1 MDTVAAYTKSV
12 SQMERKLEKTEKMT
26 DGFATSLAEID
37 PNMENGAEGKAFV
50 EKMYESR
57 FFTPKETEPVMP
69 KTNPQC
75 LNQVAGK
82 VIQIENI
89 QEDIDEAN
97 SFRDFMAEIY
107 CAAYVNA
114 LVTSEDGI
122 SQIVPGELDISIDL
136 ELSRLYGPFSEGGP
150 LSQIYIADLRASDS
164 YDRAVQTG

>member
-69 KTNPQC
+69 HLLYSADSAGEMEARHPKLEAPDEE
-75 LNQVAGK
+75 LLDQVQEQL
-82 VIQIENI
+82 QISTTRCFR
-89 QEDIDEAN
+89 EA
-97 SFRDFMAEIY
+97 
-107 CAAYVNA
+107 
-114 LVTSEDGI
+114 
-122 SQIVPGELDISIDL
+122 
-136 ELSRLYGPFSEGGP
+136 
-150 LSQIYIADLRASDS
+150 
-164 YDRAVQTG
+164 